1 MRKNKKIVVG
11 LFVILLLV
19 AVGGLFLLHGNNNKP
34 SVKVQNEILYYY
46 CPMHPDIHKDKPGQC
61 PICSMTL
68 VPKMRDA
75 IVTPTV
81 NGAKAT
87 DASGPRKVKYW
98 VDSMNPSFR
107 SDKPGKAPDGMDLV
121 PVYEEGAAVN
131 EEAPDALK
139 GLAPIHLTDY
149 KQQLI
154 GVKTVAAAQQTIV
167 RTISTVG
174 RRSSL
179 GGGWVADIYSLDID
193 FVKAGQKAWVTA
205 LNGSGPKLEGVVAGL
220 YPFDDTQSRVRRAKV
235 SVKGRLTSP
244 YANVF
249 IESNLPAKVAVP
261 SDAVMDTGSHT
272 YVFVQKE
279 AGHFVP
285 REVTVGAKGDD
296 LWEITGGLTA
306 GETVVSGANFL
317 VDADSRLSAIL
328 KN

>member
-1 MRKNKKIVVG
+1 MKKNKQIVVG

-19 AVGGLFLLHGNNNKP
+19 VAGGLFLLRGNGAKP
-34 SVKVQNEILYYY
+34 SVKAQNEILYYY

-61 PICSMTL
+61 PICNMTL
-68 VPKMRDA
+68 VPKMRDPLVA
-75 IVTPTV
+75 PTV
-81 NGAKAT
+81 SGTKGPE
-87 DASGPRKVKYW
+87 ASGPRKVKYW

-121 PVYEEGAAVN
+121 PVYEEAAA
-131 EEAPDALK
+131 ETGETTDALK

-154 GVKTVAAAQQTIV
+154 GVKTVAAARQTIV

-174 RRSSL
+174 RRSDL
-179 GGGWVADIYSLDID
+179 GSGWVADIYSLDID

-205 LNGSGPKLEGVVAGL
+205 LSGSGPKLEGVVAGL
-220 YPFDDTQSRVRRAKV
+220 YPFDDTQSRVRRARI
-235 SVKGRLTSP
+235 SVKGHLASP
-244 YANVF
+244 YANVL
-249 IESNLPAKVAVP
+249 IESNVPNKLAVP
-261 SDAVMDTGSHT
+261 ADAVMDTGSHT
-272 YVFVQKE
+272 YVFIQME
-279 AGHFVP
+279 PGHFVP

-296 LWEITGGLTA
+296 LWEIIDGLKA

-328 KN
+328 KD